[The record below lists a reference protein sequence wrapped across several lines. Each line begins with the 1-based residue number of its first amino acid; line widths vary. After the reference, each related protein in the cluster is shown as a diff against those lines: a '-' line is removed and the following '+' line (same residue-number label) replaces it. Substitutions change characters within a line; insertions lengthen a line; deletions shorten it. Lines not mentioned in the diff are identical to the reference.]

1 MVQAVKNMV
10 QHEPHFILEVVDN
23 GFGSLAMWVCVNL
36 KSRRV
41 FNLKGLIKRN
51 KGGDGG
57 RRNKAFLHMLGILD
71 SLLDVLFTCV
81 KLVKFLLYLVSSHGW
96 LGLSTQPTS
105 REKVKALGA
114 NGVMSGSRVRVIWIE
129 VGGGVVRVRVVSR
142 VVVKVM
148 LVMLR
153 GFWVEEL
160 ALDAMEY
167 EEGCLQVRTR
177 ISVFIIRI
185 EGIGVEMIGMVQGQ
199 QYVRK
204 RKVFRFDE
212 FRIHKSKVFK
222 KTSKHHSIW
231 QGAFEGIFDDSDSF
245 CQKIESKVSFLR
257 ILRGSSVIPLMV
269 ISLIISSG
277 VGMKL

>member
-23 GFGSLAMWVCVNL
+23 SFGSLAMWACVNL

-41 FNLKGLIKRN
+41 FILKGLIKRN
-51 KGGDGG
+51 KGGDRG

-96 LGLSTQPTS
+96 LGLSTQSTS
-105 REKVKALGA
+105 REVDRVEKVKALGA
-114 NGVMSGSRVRVIWIE
+114 NDVMSGSRVRVIWME

-167 EEGCLQVRTR
+167 EEGCLQV
-177 ISVFIIRI
+177 
-185 EGIGVEMIGMVQGQ
+185 
-199 QYVRK
+199 
-204 RKVFRFDE
+204 
-212 FRIHKSKVFK
+212 
-222 KTSKHHSIW
+222 
-231 QGAFEGIFDDSDSF
+231 
-245 CQKIESKVSFLR
+245 L
-257 ILRGSSVIPLMV
+257 
-269 ISLIISSG
+269 
-277 VGMKL
+277 